1 MSGFAIWK
9 FLAGI
14 GFFLFGLQLLDRV
27 LSKLAG
33 RSFKKYLGRYTHSIG
48 KAIFGGTLIT
58 ALLQSSSI
66 VQLITLGFVEAGI
79 IPFKNALAVIM
90 GSNLGSTMVGWII
103 ATVGFKMDIESLAM
117 PGLAISTIGMFFF
130 QSRKN
135 VYNSFRLLLS
145 LSMLFF
151 GLGMMKET
159 AEIMVKNLDISHYSS
174 YPNIV
179 FVVIGLIIT
188 TMVQASSATMAIT
201 LTALNA
207 NVISFP
213 AAASIVIGS
222 EVGTAMKT
230 LLSGLKGT
238 GNKKRAAFG
247 NFYFNVVTTI
257 IAFAALPWLI
267 RFIRELVGI
276 KDPLV
281 GLAFFQ
287 SLINFIAIILFLPFL
302 NIFSRWLEKK
312 FTRGENKESYIS
324 DHLPSIANLAPDAI
338 KDQCTRLLQKTIEFH
353 DKVLDLK
360 NPPANFMGNVK
371 SFTRLSGTTIQEYNR
386 LKLSE
391 GELLDYILRLQTEE
405 LEEADH
411 KKINQYMESLRN
423 TIHAAK
429 SVKDIHHNIDEL
441 RESAKDQLHDFY
453 HELQADWKTYR
464 QELYEIVDITDQ
476 ALLIKKLSSLMNEA
490 FNHQRRQNEIIR
502 MQLIN
507 GSLEEVEA
515 STLLNIEREL
525 ISSKKSFVRSLAY
538 LRLPFD
544 KATEFE
550 YFPENNS

>member
-1 MSGFAIWK
+1 MTGFSIWK

-14 GFFLFGLQLLDRV
+14 GFFLYGLQLLDRA

-33 RSFKKYLGRYTHSIG
+33 RPFKKFLGSYTQSTG
-48 KAIFGGTLIT
+48 KAILGGTLIT

-135 VYNSFRLLLS
+135 VFNSFRLLLS

-159 AEIMVKNLDISHYSS
+159 AGTLVKNFDISQFAS
-174 YPNIV
+174 YHNVI
-179 FVVIGLIIT
+179 FVIIGLIIT
-188 TMVQASSATMAIT
+188 TLVQTSSATMAIT

-207 NVISFP
+207 NMISFP

-230 LLSGLKGT
+230 FLSGLNGT
-238 GNKKRAAFG
+238 GNKKRAAYG
-247 NFYFNVVTTI
+247 NFYFNLVTTV
-257 IAFAALPWLI
+257 IALASLPWLI
-267 RFIRELVGI
+267 HFTRETIGI
-276 KDPLV
+276 KDPLI

-287 SLINFIAIILFLPFL
+287 SLINLVAIILFIPFL
-302 NIFSRWLEKK
+302 KMFSRWLEKQ
-312 FTRGENKESYIS
+312 FTMEENKESYIS
-324 DHLPSIANLAPDAI
+324 AHLPSIANLALDAV
-338 KDQCTRLLQKTIEFH
+338 KDECTRLLVKTIEFH
-353 DKVLDLK
+353 DKVLDMK
-360 NPPANFMGNVK
+360 NPRGSFMGNVK
-371 SFTRLSGTTIQEYNR
+371 TFARRSGTTIQEYNR

-391 GELLDYILRLQTEE
+391 GELLEYILRVQTEE
-405 LEEADH
+405 LEQADY

-429 SVKDIHHNIDEL
+429 SVKDINHNIDEL
-441 RESAKDQLHDFY
+441 RESAKDHLHDFY
-453 HELQADWKTYR
+453 HNLQEDWKIYR
-464 QELYEIVDITDQ
+464 QELLEMVDIPDPG
-476 ALLIKKLSSLMNEA
+476 LLIVKLSSMMNEA
-490 FNHQRRQNEIIR
+490 FDHHRKQNENIR
-502 MQLIN
+502 RHLIN
-507 GSLEEVEA
+507 GALEEVEA
-515 STLLNIEREL
+515 STLLNIEREM

-538 LRLPFD
+538 LRLSFD
-544 KATEFE
+544 KASEFE
-550 YFPENNS
+550 YFPENN